1 MQKIYLTYF
10 QAMIFMH
17 RLKEIRTANPCFN
30 NEIVQLFESHVVAKA
45 RELSSSA
52 PNLIKKL
59 NPNYD
64 KFIVTKNMYDYLVS
78 LTDVDPLEKETMEKY
93 APIIARIYERAQ
105 DVLSAETAKINY
117 EPLNVNNL
125 SHVESLKSLWY
136 DSDFRKYFNLWQP
149 DFEMYI
155 KELAKPFRTNSQFM
169 IRINNNYVGWICSP
183 IAVDNNRRV
192 AMLDIAILK
201 EFRGKGLAKKII
213 TDYISYANLDE
224 ILIEIHSDNIVSQGL
239 AISLGFEPY
248 KIDEEDGIIKYQ
260 LICHKKEDSKTLGD
274 SIEDK

>member
-10 QAMIFMH
+10 QTMIFMH
-17 RLKEIRTANPCFN
+17 QLKEIRAANPYFN
-30 NEIVQLFESHVVAKA
+30 NEIVKLFESHVVAKA
-45 RELSSSA
+45 RELSSSV

-78 LTDVDPLEKETMEKY
+78 LTDVDPLNKETMEKY
-93 APIIARIYERAQ
+93 APIIARIYEKAQ
-105 DVLSAETAKINY
+105 DVLSAENAKINY
-117 EPLNVNNL
+117 EPLNVNNP
-125 SHVESLKSLWY
+125 SHVESLKSLWH

-149 DFEMYI
+149 DFEMYV
-155 KELAKPFRTNSQFM
+155 KELAKPFRTDSKFM
-169 IRINNNYVGWICSP
+169 IRINNNYVSWICSP

-201 EFRGKGLAKKII
+201 EFRGKGLAKRII
-213 TDYISYANLDE
+213 TDYIGYANLDE
-224 ILIEIHSDNIVSQGL
+224 ILIEIHSDNVVSQRL

-248 KIDEEDGIIKYQ
+248 KIDEEDGIIKYR